1 MIDDRNQ
8 VERLVPK
15 LREALPLIATLSPP
29 LAALVREE
37 SPGID
42 VPKRCAVTR
51 VDYAGDEGGIMCGL
65 TFASNN
71 RDGDR
76 GKSIFRVHHTPGIRS
91 TPAVRARNRRLPEAI
106 THRECDLGSA
116 GSLTIIVVPDLKT
129 HRASGGSWRQ

>member
-1 MIDDRNQ
+1 VIDDRNQ

-51 VDYAGDEGGIMCGL
+51 VDYAGDEGGIVCGL

-71 RDGDR
+71 RDAIGKEHFSCPSHLVFDR
-76 GKSIFRVHHTPGIRS
+76 RQPARAKSPPTS
-91 TPAVRARNRRLPEAI
+91 TG
-106 THRECDLGSA
+106 TSDY
-116 GSLTIIVVPDLKT
+116 
-129 HRASGGSWRQ
+129 AS

>member
-1 MIDDRNQ
+1 VIDDRNQ

-76 GKSIFRVHHTPGIRS
+76 E
-91 TPAVRARNRRLPEAI
+91 RAFFVSI
-106 THRECDLGSA
+106 THLVFDRRQPCAREIAAYQKRLR
-116 GSLTIIVVPDLKT
+116 IVN
-129 HRASGGSWRQ
+129 AI